1 MTEDQKEELLD
12 LYGDDALPAGLRAWV
27 EDYLQS
33 HPKAAQDVQSLR
45 AAIDR
50 LQTAPA
56 ERPDSWF
63 VERLLDRL
71 LRENAEADSPSAL
84 GRNANF

>member
-1 MTEDQKEELLD
+1 MTEDQKMELLD
-12 LYGDDALPAGLRAWV
+12 LYVDDMLPTGLRVWV

-33 HPKAAQDVQSLR
+33 QPEAAQDVQSLR
-45 AAIDR
+45 KAIAR
-50 LQTAPA
+50 LQAAPT

-71 LRENAEADSPSAL
+71 LRENAEADATPAL